1 MRNTLSLIL
10 AIHCRFAAQMA
21 TIVQLLE
28 PIGNVPPAEFESMY
42 YHQLEESAVA
52 A

>member
-1 MRNTLSLIL
+1 
-10 AIHCRFAAQMA
+10 
-21 TIVQLLE
+21 LLE

-42 YHQLEESAVA
+42 YRQLEESAVA